1 MTTKKILIKGLG
13 ADVTESA
20 IRSRL
25 DRFGPVARVDIIRE
39 GSAADPSALVEMDIS
54 DKAAE
59 YLVFRM
65 SSIWHDD
72 TVVSAQLLNH

>member
-13 ADVTESA
+13 ADVTEA
-20 IRSRL
+20 AVRSRL
-25 DRFGPVARVDIIRE
+25 NRFGLVVQVDIVRE
-39 GSAADPSALVEMDIS
+39 GNVADPSALVEMDIG